1 MEVAEKQLVSI
12 IIINHN
18 RSEDLKACL
27 NSVKRTGYR
36 NFEVI
41 VIDNASTDG
50 SVDLVKGKFG
60 WVKLVINGENV
71 GPIKARNFGIQ
82 ISKGSLIAF
91 LDSDIEVEPSW
102 LSELVKTINSDRKI
116 GACACKV
123 KFFSNKN
130 LINSAGMGCDKYGFA
145 FSRGLICRGNF
156 EKDEGQ
162 YDRQEE
168 VFSAYTAAMLARKDV
183 LEEINLFNPDLG
195 MYYEDIELSWKIR
208 LAGYKIVYVPTSVVF
223 HKMSPSKTPFTT
235 KVKYLTERNRLMTMI
250 QSYSLP
256 SLIKLV
262 PFYFSLKLSEMMVYL
277 AFNKPE
283 EVNAMLSGFIHILK
297 NLPRVAYRRNQTQK
311 IRKVS
316 DLEIGKLMERGSREI
331 SMYMKGYGKF
341 VLGD

>member
-1 MEVAEKQLVSI
+1 MEKQMVSV

-18 RSEDLKACL
+18 RKKDLKACL
-27 NSVKRTGYR
+27 ESVEKTAYS

-50 SVDLVKGKFG
+50 SVDLVKEKFG
-60 WVKLVINGENV
+60 WVKLVVNDENV

-91 LDSDIEVEPSW
+91 LDSDIEVEPGW
-102 LSELVKTINSDRKI
+102 LSELVKAINGKKV

-123 KFFSNKN
+123 KFFSDKS

-162 YDRQEE
+162 YDKQEE
-168 VFSAYTAAMLARKDV
+168 VFSAYTAAMLSKKDV
-183 LEEINLFNPDLG
+183 LEEIKFFNPDLG

-208 LAGYKIVYVPTSVVF
+208 MAGYKIMYVPTSVVY
-223 HKMSPSKTPFTT
+223 HKMAPSKTPFTT

-250 QSYSLP
+250 QNYSLT
-256 SLIKLV
+256 SLIKLM
-262 PFYFSLKLSEMMVYL
+262 PFYFSLKFSEILVYL
-277 AFNKPE
+277 AFKKPE
-283 EVNAMLSGFIHILK
+283 EVNAMLSAFIHVFK
-297 NLPRVAYRRNQTQK
+297 NLPRIAYRRRQTQE

-331 SMYMKGYGKF
+331 SMYLKGYGKF